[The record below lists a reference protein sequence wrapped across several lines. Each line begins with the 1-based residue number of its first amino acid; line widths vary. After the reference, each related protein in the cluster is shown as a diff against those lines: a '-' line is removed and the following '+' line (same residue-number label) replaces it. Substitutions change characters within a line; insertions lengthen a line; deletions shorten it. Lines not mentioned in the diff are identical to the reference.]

1 MCVLDHT
8 GTIYC
13 WGKDN
18 AGQLGDSGT
27 LQRTTPI
34 RVDGLGGP
42 TAALFS
48 DNEVSYAFT
57 RAGSVYRWGRVSL
70 STSSSSVLKPAE
82 ITSMIPN
89 AVSVGGGASHH
100 CALNTDHTVSC
111 WGGNNVHQLGENTDG
126 YHDQPTPVP
135 LLDAVSTLA
144 VGYEHTC
151 ASMSDGSVW
160 CWGDNHHGQLGSGTL
175 TQVDLPTQANLSTA
189 VTQVATRNDYTCA
202 LTGAGSV
209 WCWGREGYGD
219 NQGNPVPHVIADL
232 GSDVESIAL
241 GNWHVCAKKA
251 DGSLWCWHQGLAFD
265 GDTPPVPSTT
275 PAAIAELG
283 TDVAR
288 VWTGYKSTCA
298 LRKDGTLWCWGTD
311 LGLSVAPTQIAA
323 GCN

>member
-18 AGQLGDSGT
+18 AGQLGDGGT

-57 RAGSVYRWGRVSL
+57 RAGNVYRWGRVSL
-70 STSSSSVLKPAE
+70 STSSSS
-82 ITSMIPN
+82 
-89 AVSVGGGASHH
+89 
-100 CALNTDHTVSC
+100 
-111 WGGNNVHQLGENTDG
+111 
-126 YHDQPTPVP
+126 
-135 LLDAVSTLA
+135 
-144 VGYEHTC
+144 
-151 ASMSDGSVW
+151 
-160 CWGDNHHGQLGSGTL
+160 
-175 TQVDLPTQANLSTA
+175 
-189 VTQVATRNDYTCA
+189 
-202 LTGAGSV
+202 
-209 WCWGREGYGD
+209 
-219 NQGNPVPHVIADL
+219 VIADL